1 MASVPV
7 SHLILF
13 VASLVIAAGV
23 VGTVTT
29 GVDRVSEAV
38 EDGSIDA
45 TQQLR
50 TDVTVISD
58 PNGGVYDSNAGTD
71 GNVTVLVKNT
81 GQKTLA
87 ADGTELDVLVDGEYQ
102 IIANATVVGAPD
114 AHAWRSGEVLR
125 VTVTRSLDTGSH
137 RIAVHANGDT
147 ATIRFRTD

>member
-1 MASVPV
+1 MASV
-7 SHLILF
+7 SISELILF
-13 VASLVIAAGV
+13 IAALTVALGV
-23 VGTVTT
+23 STTLMSNVQDISQSLGAKGDGVT
-29 GVDRVSEAV
+29 EQI
-38 EDGSIDA
+38 E
-45 TQQLR
+45 
-50 TDVTVISD
+50 TDVEIISD
-58 PNGGVYDSNAGTD
+58 PGSPSAIYDDGS

-102 IIANATVVGAPD
+102 TIENATVVGAPD

-125 VTVTRSLDTGSH
+125 VTVTRSLDPGSH